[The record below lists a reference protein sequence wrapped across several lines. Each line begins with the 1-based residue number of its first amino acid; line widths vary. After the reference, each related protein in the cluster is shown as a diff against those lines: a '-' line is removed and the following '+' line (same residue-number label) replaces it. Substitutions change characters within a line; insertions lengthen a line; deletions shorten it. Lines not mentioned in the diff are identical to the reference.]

1 MEAEAPL
8 SKVKCYLPKFVVQ
21 RVQKEESNAELVA
34 RVAKSAEKLV
44 GKYDLKDHEACIN
57 KILNRGWSN

>member
-8 SKVKCYLPKFVVQ
+8 SKVKCYLPKFVVR

-34 RVAKSAEKLV
+34 RVAKSAESLW
-44 GKYDLKDHEACIN
+44 G
-57 KILNRGWSN
+57 SMT